1 MIEPLFFRGP
11 DGGHLSGVWRL
22 PVLAAAPSRV
32 WVVCPPFAEE
42 EKSAHRTLVE
52 LADSLVAAGDA
63 VFFLAYRGTGDSDGD
78 FADASLTAWRQ
89 DIAAALAFV
98 RSRFPGNEYGL
109 LGLRLGASLAAQV
122 AAETEVQNLLLIEPV
137 LRGRS
142 FLMQLGAR
150 KKLRA
155 AMTEQEAGG
164 SARETPGEVV
174 EEHIPDVA
182 YEDLDGWPLGI
193 QLRDELNTLNLS
205 AVSLHFSGK
214 ALVLQVA
221 PREKIA
227 PPLEQFATALNSRAQ
242 VRAVVMPAFWN
253 RLDLVDSSLLIQAVK
268 GFDFSISPKAKI
280 DSPSLQPPA
289 PSLSIQALTLESA
302 GKTIVA
308 THHPCHQPPV
318 SSLLLLHGWTG
329 YRTGPHQMLSR
340 AAKRFAGQVRSVLR
354 FDFTGR
360 GDSEG
365 DASLSTLATM
375 ADDARAAIRFAR
387 SQNPQTPV
395 ILVGLCSGCE
405 IAFAVADEP
414 GVAGLVLWSAP
425 VFAAG
430 QSEERVARKRS
441 KHLKDYARKLLRPA
455 TWGKVLSGRLDVKG
469 IRKVVK
475 QGGGEEFK
483 NAETGEAGHLP
494 PGWRSDAIQRFGKV
508 RVPSLLIYGTADP
521 TTPEALAWYRGQL
534 RMTPEVHLVEG
545 ANHSYYGLNWESEV
559 FRITEAWLSVFERV
573 DKS

>member
-11 DGGHLSGVWRL
+11 DGGQLSGVWRL
-22 PVLAAAPSRV
+22 PTLAAAPTRV

-52 LADSLVAAGDA
+52 LADSLVADGDA

-78 FADASLTAWRQ
+78 FAIASLTAWRQ

-98 RSRFPGNEYGL
+98 RARFPNNVYGL
-109 LGLRLGASLAAQV
+109 LGLRLGASLAVQL
-122 AAETEVQNLLLIEPV
+122 AAEIDVQNLLLIEPV
-137 LRGRS
+137 LRGSS

-164 SARETPGEVV
+164 LGPEAVEAEPETL
-174 EEHIPDVA
+174 DSLN
-182 YEDLDGWPLGI
+182 EDLDGWPIGI
-193 QLRDELNTLNLS
+193 QMRDELNALSLNTS
-205 AVSLHFSGK
+205 SLQFFGK
-214 ALVLQVA
+214 TLVLQIA

-227 PPLEQFATALNSRAQ
+227 PPLEQFAKTLNPQAL

-268 GFDFSISPKAKI
+268 DFDFSISQKAEVA
-280 DSPSLQPPA
+280 SPSLQPSA

-308 THHPCHQPPV
+308 VHHH
-318 SSLLLLHGWTG
+318 SLQSPTSNLVFLHGWTG
-329 YRTGPHQMLSR
+329 YRTGPHQMLAR
-340 AAKRFAGQVRSVLR
+340 AARQFVGQARCVLR
-354 FDFTGR
+354 FDFAGR

-365 DASLSTLATM
+365 EAVLSTLATM

-387 SQNPQTPV
+387 SRYPEVPV

-430 QSEERVARKRS
+430 QSNERVARKRS

-494 PGWRSDAIQRFGKV
+494 QGWRSDAMQRFEKV
-508 RVPSLLIYGTADP
+508 QVPSLLIYGTADP

-534 RMTPEVHLVEG
+534 RTPPEVHLIEG
-545 ANHSYYGLNWESEV
+545 ANHSYYGLKWEDEV
-559 FRITEAWLSVFERV
+559 FRITEDWLSAFERV
-573 DKS
+573 DK

>member
-1 MIEPLFFRGP
+1 MIEPLFFRSP
-11 DGGHLSGVWRL
+11 EGGHLSGVWRL
-22 PVLAAAPSRV
+22 PAAFAVPSRV

-52 LADSLVAAGDA
+52 LADSLVAEGDA

-78 FADASLTAWRQ
+78 FAEATLTAWKQ
-89 DIAAALAFV
+89 DIEAALNFV
-98 RSRFPGNEYGL
+98 RARFPGNAYGL

-122 AAETEVQNLLLIEPV
+122 AAEAEVQNLLLIEPV

-155 AMTEQEAGG
+155 AMTEEEAGG
-164 SARETPGEVV
+164 SNAETKEATT
-174 EEHIPDVA
+174 EISDVA
-182 YEDLDGWPLGI
+182 YEDLDGWPVGT
-193 QLRDELNTLNLS
+193 QLRDELNALS
-205 AVSLHFSGK
+205 LSTASLHFSGQ

-227 PPLEQFATALNSRAQ
+227 PPLEQFVTALNPQAV

-268 GFDFSISPKAKI
+268 DFDFSISGKAEA
-280 DSPSLQPPA
+280 DSPSPQPPA
-289 PSLSIQALTLESA
+289 SSLPIQALTLESA

-308 THHPCHQPPV
+308 VQHPSPQPPA
-318 SSLLLLHGWTG
+318 SSLILLHGWTG
-329 YRTGPHQMLSR
+329 YRTGPHQMLAR
-340 AAKRFAGQVRSVLR
+340 AAKQFAGQVRNALR
-354 FDFTGR
+354 FDFAGR

-365 DASLSTLATM
+365 EAALSTLATM

-387 SQNPQTPV
+387 EKHPQTPV

-430 QSEERVARKRS
+430 QSSERVARKRS

-469 IRKVVK
+469 IRKVVG

-483 NAETGEAGHLP
+483 NTETGEAGHLP
-494 PGWRSDAIQRFGKV
+494 PGWRSDAMQRFEKV
-508 RVPSLLIYGTADP
+508 NVPSLLIYGTADP

-534 RMTPEVHLVEG
+534 RVPPEVHLVEG
-545 ANHSYYGLNWESEV
+545 ANHSYYGLNWENEV
-559 FRITEAWLSVFERV
+559 FQITEAWLSAFERA
-573 DKS
+573 DK